1 MDFVNSV
8 DSKSL
13 VEKINNSLVVE
24 GMSIN
29 QIAKMLKVKRNEI
42 FEIMKKEN
50 FIYDRE
56 QGFFVKIN
64 NDSLIKRIERLEEQQ
79 KEILELLSS
88 TERKSLKI
96 DSSVLEGDI
105 IPRTFKLYKTT
116 SLKFTQFCNEHRELK
131 MQEIITVALEE
142 FMEKHKEMF
151 NFK

>member
-1 MDFVNSV
+1 MSNV
-8 DSKSL
+8 DKGNL
-13 VEKINNSLVVE
+13 VEKINNSLVVN

-96 DSSVLEGDI
+96 DSSLLQGDI
-105 IPRTFKLYKTT
+105 IPRTFKLYKNT
-116 SLKFTQFCNEHRELK
+116 SEKFTQFCNEHRELK
-131 MQEIITVALEE
+131 MQEILTVALEE
-142 FMEKHKEMF
+142 FMLNHK
-151 NFK
+151 

>member
-1 MDFVNSV
+1 MNNV
-8 DSKSL
+8 DNKSL

-105 IPRTFKLYKTT
+105 IPRTFKLYRNT
-116 SLKFTQFCNEHRELK
+116 SEKFTNFCNEHRELK

-142 FMEKHKEMF
+142 FIEKHK
-151 NFK
+151 

>member
-1 MDFVNSV
+1 MNNV

-105 IPRTFKLYKTT
+105 IPRTFKLYRNT
-116 SLKFTQFCNEHRELK
+116 SEKFTKFCNEHRELK
-131 MQEIITVALEE
+131 MQEILTVALEE
-142 FMEKHKEMF
+142 FMEKNK
-151 NFK
+151 N

>member
-1 MDFVNSV
+1 MSNIDN
-8 DSKSL
+8 KSL
-13 VEKINNSLVVE
+13 VEKINNSLVIE

-88 TERKSLKI
+88 TKKETLRI

-105 IPRTFKLYKTT
+105 IPRTFKLYKNT
-116 SLKFTQFCNEHRELK
+116 SEKFTQFCNEHRELK

-142 FMEKHKEMF
+142 FIEKHK
-151 NFK
+151 

>member
-1 MDFVNSV
+1 MNNINN
-8 DSKSL
+8 KSL

-42 FEIMKKEN
+42 FEIMKKEG
-50 FIYDRE
+50 FVFDKE

-64 NDSLIKRIERLEEQQ
+64 NDSLIKRIECLEEQQ
-79 KEILELLSS
+79 KEILKLLSS

-131 MQEIITVALEE
+131 MQEILTVALEE
-142 FMEKHKEMF
+142 FMKK
-151 NFK
+151 NKN

>member
-1 MDFVNSV
+1 MNSV

-29 QIAKMLKVKRNEI
+29 QIAKMLKCKRTDI
-42 FEIMKKEN
+42 FDIMKEN
-50 FIYDRE
+50 EFAYDKE

-79 KEILELLSS
+79 KEILELLSN

-105 IPRTFKLYKTT
+105 IPRTFKLYRNT
-116 SLKFTQFCNEHRELK
+116 SEKFTKFCNEHRELK

-142 FMEKHKEMF
+142 FMLNHK
-151 NFK
+151 

>member
-1 MDFVNSV
+1 MNSV
-8 DSKSL
+8 DNRSL

-29 QIAKMLKVKRNEI
+29 QIAKILKVKRNEI
-42 FEIMKKEN
+42 FEIMKKEG
-50 FIYDRE
+50 FVFDKE

-105 IPRTFKLYKTT
+105 IPRTFKLYKNT
-116 SLKFTQFCNEHRELK
+116 SEKFTKFCNEHRELK

-142 FMEKHKEMF
+142 FMLNHK
-151 NFK
+151 

>member
-1 MDFVNSV
+1 
-8 DSKSL
+8 
-13 VEKINNSLVVE
+13 
-24 GMSIN
+24 MSIN

-56 QGFFVKIN
+56 QGFFVKVN

-88 TERKSLKI
+88 TKKETLKI

-105 IPRTFKLYKTT
+105 IPRTFKLYKNT
-116 SLKFTQFCNEHRELK
+116 SEKFTKFCNNHRELK

-142 FMEKHKEMF
+142 FMLNHK
-151 NFK
+151 

>member
-1 MDFVNSV
+1 MNSV
-8 DSKSL
+8 DNRSL

-50 FIYDRE
+50 FIYDKE

-88 TERKSLKI
+88 TKKEKLKI
-96 DSSVLEGDI
+96 DSSALQGDI
-105 IPRTFKLYKTT
+105 IPRTFKLYKNT
-116 SLKFTQFCNEHRELK
+116 SEKFTKFCNEHRELK
-131 MQEIITVALEE
+131 MQETLTVALEE
-142 FMEKHKEMF
+142 FMEKHK
-151 NFK
+151 

>member
-1 MDFVNSV
+1 MNNV

-29 QIAKMLKVKRNEI
+29 QIAKMLKCKRTDI
-42 FEIMKKEN
+42 FDIMKEN
-50 FIYDRE
+50 GFAYDKE

-88 TERKSLKI
+88 TKKETLKI
-96 DSSVLEGDI
+96 DSSVLQGDI
-105 IPRTFKLYKTT
+105 IPRTFKLYKNT
-116 SLKFTQFCNEHRELK
+116 SKKFTEFCNEHRELK

-142 FMEKHKEMF
+142 FMEKHK
-151 NFK
+151 

>member
-1 MDFVNSV
+1 MNSV
-8 DSKSL
+8 DNRSL

-88 TERKSLKI
+88 TKKETLKI
-96 DSSVLEGDI
+96 DSSVLQGDI
-105 IPRTFKLYKTT
+105 IPRTFKLYKNT
-116 SLKFTQFCNEHRELK
+116 SEKFTKFCNNHRELK

-142 FMEKHKEMF
+142 FMLNHK
-151 NFK
+151 

>member
-1 MDFVNSV
+1 MSNIDN
-8 DSKSL
+8 KSL
-13 VEKINNSLVVE
+13 VEKINNSLVIE

-88 TERKSLKI
+88 TKKETLRI

-116 SLKFTQFCNEHRELK
+116 SEKFTQFCNEHRELK

-142 FMEKHKEMF
+142 FIEKHK
-151 NFK
+151 